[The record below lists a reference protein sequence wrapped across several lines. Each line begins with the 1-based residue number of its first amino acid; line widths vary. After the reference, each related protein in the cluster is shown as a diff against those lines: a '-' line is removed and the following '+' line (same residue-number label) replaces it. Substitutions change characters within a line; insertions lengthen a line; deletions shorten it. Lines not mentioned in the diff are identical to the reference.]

1 MKKTLL
7 FFTLLL
13 LSIPFFAQVQ
23 IDTFSVQNKR
33 LYFQDKPI
41 KSMKEMKTIVFSL
54 NDPEATRQ
62 IKAAAQTRTFGYTT
76 VFAAITG
83 GMIAITNKQQE
94 KYEAYTFLTTGALI
108 GNILMTSS
116 KKHRKKARLRYNEIV
131 KQNNF

>member
-13 LSIPFFAQVQ
+13 LSIQFFAQVPT
-23 IDTFSVQNKR
+23 DTFSVQNKR

-41 KSMKEMKTIVFSL
+41 RNMKEMKTIILSL

-62 IKAAAQTRTFGYTT
+62 MKAAAQLRTFGYGV

-83 GMIAITNKQQE
+83 GMIAIMNKQQE
-94 KYEAYTFLTTGALI
+94 QYKAFTFLTTGALI
-108 GNILMTSS
+108 GNTLMTSS
-116 KKHRKKARLRYNEIV
+116 KKHRKKARLRYNEIM